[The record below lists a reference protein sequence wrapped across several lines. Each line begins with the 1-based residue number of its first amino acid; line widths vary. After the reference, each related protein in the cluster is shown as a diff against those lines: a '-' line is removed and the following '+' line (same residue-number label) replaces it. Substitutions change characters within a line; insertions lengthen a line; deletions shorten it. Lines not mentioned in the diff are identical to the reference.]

1 MDRAIRVT
9 FRGNST
15 ETLDFDI
22 PNDCPHCGHT
32 MLPEIKNAYSD
43 AQIHQRY
50 SKIGL
55 FAQCTVETCKKYF
68 PLEYEIQY
76 AKPANSSYS
85 KYGEPKLQPY
95 SYRPPVKIDLPENIE
110 KISPQ
115 FVEIYAEAT
124 LAEQAK
130 LKQISGVGYRKS
142 AEFLIKD
149 YAINKNPTEEDSIK
163 SKMLMQVITKYLDD
177 FPKIQNLAKAI
188 AWIGN
193 DETHYER
200 RHDDKDIKDLKKF
213 IKAAAQFIAADYD
226 ADEALEFTTKD

>member
-1 MDRAIRVT
+1 MKKDIDVI
-9 FRGNST
+9 FRDSGKFKI
-15 ETLDFDI
+15 EFDI
-22 PNDCPHCGHT
+22 SPVCPHCGNT
-32 MLPEIKNAYSD
+32 MSPVIFKSATTSASND
-43 AQIHQRY
+43 I
-50 SKIGL
+50 
-55 FAQCTVETCKKYF
+55 
-68 PLEYEIQY
+68 
-76 AKPANSSYS
+76 NSSVGLLLMCTFENCNRFFTLGYNLIRSSYGNYS
-85 KYGEPKLQPY
+85 SHLVSYTY
-95 SYRPPVKIDLPENIE
+95 SPPIRIDLPANIE
-110 KISPQ
+110 KVSPQ

-124 LAEQAK
+124 QAEQLK
-130 LKQISGVGYRKS
+130 LGQIAGVGYRKS

-149 YAINKNPTEEDSIK
+149 YAINKNPTDEDAIK